1 MPGKSIIPMNTN
13 TPLFILLLTQKNA
26 YPLFTISHS
35 FEYRLKTLLALI
47 KENRMDDYLKEALE
61 IVKAQASV
69 RNMTEEE
76 ITSMVKKVAE
86 GIRSVGEGTA
96 MTEEGMTPA
105 ADPKKAI
112 KEKSV
117 SCLECGKVFKILTK
131 KHLAT
136 HGLTTEEYRAKYGYK
151 KGTPLVSKSLQR
163 ERRAKMKDMRLW
175 EKRKKKTK

>member
-1 MPGKSIIPMNTN
+1 
-13 TPLFILLLTQKNA
+13 
-26 YPLFTISHS
+26 
-35 FEYRLKTLLALI
+35 
-47 KENRMDDYLKEALE
+47 MDDYLKEALE

-86 GIRSVGEGTA
+86 GIRGISEGVA
-96 MTEEGMTPA
+96 VVEEGAAPA
-105 ADPKKAI
+105 TDPKKAI

-117 SCLECGKVFKILTK
+117 TCLECGKTFKILTK

-136 HGLTTEEYRAKYGYK
+136 HSLTADEYRAKYGYK

-163 ERRAKMKDMRLW
+163 ERRTKMKDMKLW
-175 EKRKKKTK
+175 EKRKKNK